1 MGLQDCQ
8 QPLLT
13 LKKQT
18 PIRRTNS
25 AKSEDLTFDRYE
37 DGVLSWIV
45 GALLLLGLCIF
56 FILPLALLSYYDSN
70 RGVRTGLVLGM
81 CFLVSLLARAIEPDE
96 GRQIILVCAYGA
108 LISGFLS
115 QVS

>member
-1 MGLQDCQ
+1 MQ
-8 QPLLT
+8 QILT
-13 LKKQT
+13 PRKKKKT

-45 GALLLLGLCIF
+45 GALLLLGICIF

-96 GRQIILVCAYGA
+96 GRQIVLVCAYGA